1 MSIRRHAYLAAVI
14 LLAACASTAIEDP
27 EVRRATAAVELINGK
42 PERQFEILKEVAGTS
57 CARQVGS
64 SPSIESARENMRVEA
79 GKLGANAVINIAC
92 EENNNASFRKNC
104 WKSAECRGDAV
115 KWVNP

>member
-1 MSIRRHAYLAAVI
+1 MRYVNSLAVL

-27 EVRRATAAVELINGK
+27 AVRRATANVELVTGT
-42 PERQFEILKEVAGTS
+42 PTREYEIIKEVVGTS

-64 SPSIESARENMRVEA
+64 SPSMDAARENMRVEA
-79 GKLGANAVINIAC
+79 GKLSANAVINIAC
-92 EENNNASFRKNC
+92 EENNNVSFRKNC

-115 KWVNP
+115 RWRSAQ